1 LAFAE
6 ASVTPLLS
14 ADAVSFSYRGRL
26 ALDRVTLSL
35 RPGEVVSL
43 VGPNG
48 AGKTTLLKVLAGL
61 LAPQTGTVRAA
72 ERRKVAYLAQSEG
85 LPSDWSVR
93 EVVELGRLPYVG
105 LWRDLGA
112 KDERAVRDAMD
123 RVQITSLA
131 GRPIATLS
139 GGERQRVALA
149 RALAQEPSI
158 LLLDEPSA
166 HLDLRH
172 QADLLGLFRAEADR
186 GVAVVVVMHDLT
198 AAGQAD
204 RCVLLSNGRVR
215 ADGAPGDVLSRD
227 LLRQVYETEV
237 EVLHAQDGRIV
248 IVHAAP
254 GSSEGPPSGIKETT
268 TWNPSESS

>member
-6 ASVTPLLS
+6 AVVTRLLH

-26 ALDRVTLSL
+26 ALDRVTLSV

-61 LAPQTGTVRAA
+61 LAPAAGTILAGQPRA
-72 ERRKVAYLAQSEG
+72 VAYLAQSEG
-85 LPSDWSVR
+85 LPPDWSVR

-105 LWRDLGA
+105 LWRDLAA
-112 KDERAVRDAMD
+112 KDDRAVRDAMD
-123 RVQITSLA
+123 RVRVLSLA

-149 RALAQEPSI
+149 RALAQEPSV

-172 QADLLGLFRAEADR
+172 QAELLALFRAEADR

-215 ADGAPGDVLSRD
+215 ADGSPADVLSRD

-237 EVLHAQDGRIV
+237 EVLRAKDGRIV

-254 GSSEGPPSGIKETT
+254 ESAERLPSETKETT